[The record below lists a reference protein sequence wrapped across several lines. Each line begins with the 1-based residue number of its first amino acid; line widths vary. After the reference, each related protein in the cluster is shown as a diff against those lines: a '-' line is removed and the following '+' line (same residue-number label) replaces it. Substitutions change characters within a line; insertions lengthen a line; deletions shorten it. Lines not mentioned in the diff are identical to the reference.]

1 MQSTRTDS
9 MTTNLIKVLTCVLF
23 SFPIT
28 SSFAQQIKSPT
39 QCSKVADEVGCLLN
53 LAKSKALAEK
63 KIETKSEAVSTLLK
77 IHADL
82 RRTDYELFL
91 EASNLLKNKKL
102 GVDHFLDLQIAAASY
117 LGQHQPEKSQE
128 HIEKA
133 ATVFS
138 EAIEQSPNQKRIKLY
153 TWVCGLVDLNS
164 SVWKLTSELVASTC
178 VSDDIKKIK
187 SDNQIDDLVI
197 SMLVMLSS
205 WIHSDYIEMQSASE
219 TLEASLAKIEAFGIK
234 GKHREL
240 NALTQ
245 NMKVL
250 IYTMQSSM
258 FTQSGMSSQ
267 ASKAFSQAKEALI
280 GFEKLSSSSETID
293 ARIHVASLFNETL
306 RFKDAIEFL
315 HPITERFDSP
325 SKVKSIPTEIQVS
338 YLSALAYATA
348 QGGFRDALEARSYR
362 LEKRNRQGDVLYE
375 KYSALAAKDP
385 SKDSISSETAVALIK
400 AAEEGNILAMH
411 NLALAYNFGMGKIPK
426 NQNRALYWYT
436 WSAVSGFA
444 GAQNNLGDMFEKGE
458 GTPASL
464 GSAIYWYTQAAMQG
478 EPTAYFSLGEL
489 FLEGK
494 GVPQNN
500 VTAAIWLSLATRD
513 LPQGVNYESAKK
525 MRDKAFGSLD
535 EKSRNY
541 VLSRVRSFIP
551 LKQTENT
558 LSDKPKTGIGL

>member
-1 MQSTRTDS
+1 MA
-9 MTTNLIKVLTCVLF
+9 TNLIKALTCAVL
-23 SFPIT
+23 SLTIA
-28 SSFAQQIKSPT
+28 SSFAQQIKNPT
-39 QCSKVADEVGCLLN
+39 QCSKETDEVGCILN

-63 KIETKSEAVSTLLK
+63 NIETKSESVSTLLK
-77 IHADL
+77 THADL
-82 RRTDYELFL
+82 RRTDYELFSQ
-91 EASNLLKNKKL
+91 ASNLLKNKKL
-102 GVDHFLDLQIAAASY
+102 SVENFLDLEVAVASY
-117 LGQHQPEKSQE
+117 LGQYQPEKSQE

-133 ATVFS
+133 VTVFA
-138 EAIEQSPNQKRIKLY
+138 EAIEQSQGEKRIKLY
-153 TWVCGLVDLNS
+153 TWVCGLVDLNL
-164 SVWKLTSELVASTC
+164 SVWKLTSELVANTC
-178 VSDDIKKIK
+178 VLDNIKKIK
-187 SDNQIDDLVI
+187 STNQYDDLLI

-205 WIHSDYIEMQSASE
+205 WIQSDYIEMQSASE
-219 TLEASLAKIEAFGIK
+219 SLEASIAKIEAFGIK
-234 GKHREL
+234 GKHKDL
-240 NALTQ
+240 NTLTQ
-245 NMKVL
+245 NLKVL

-258 FTQSGMSSQ
+258 FSQSGMSSQ
-267 ASKAFSQAKEALI
+267 ASMAFSKAKEALI

-293 ARIHVASLFNETL
+293 ARVHVASLFNETL

-315 HPITERFDSP
+315 QPITDRFDSP
-325 SKVKSIPTEIQVS
+325 TKIKGISTETQVN
-338 YLSALAYATA
+338 YLSALAYAIA
-348 QGGFRDALEARSYR
+348 QGGFRDSIEARNHR
-362 LEKRNRQGDVLYE
+362 LEQRNRQGDVLYAR
-375 KYSALAAKDP
+375 YSALAAKDL
-385 SKDSISSETAVALIK
+385 SKDAPSSETAVALIR

-458 GTPASL
+458 GTPPSL

-494 GVPQNN
+494 GVPQNY

-513 LPQGVNYESAKK
+513 LPEGVNYESAKK
-525 MRDKAFGSLD
+525 MRDKAFFSLD

-541 VLSRVRSFIP
+541 VLSRVRSFVP

-558 LSDKPKTGIGL
+558 LSDKPKTGVGL